1 MHCAQFHSLPA
12 SYDHMSAPHLSDSHA
27 VYPTPVLPNSH
38 AAFPTLYH
46 YLPNSVLLPS
56 QLHSIITSSP
66 LCLSCPLPFLAHS
79 LSALSSTYCQVV
91 STRHHAIEPPL
102 VGGWEE

>member
-1 MHCAQFHSLPA
+1 MHRAQSHSLPA
-12 SYDHMSAPHLSDSHA
+12 SCDHMSAPCLSDSHA
-27 VYPTPVLPNSH
+27 VYPTPMLPNSH
-38 AAFPTLYH
+38 TAFPTLRC
-46 YLPNSVLLPS
+46 YLPNSVPLPS

-66 LCLSCPLPFLAHS
+66 SCLSCPLPFLAHS

-91 STRHHAIEPPL
+91 STRHRAIKPPL